1 MLIDFNQASFLQ
13 KHKILSHSI
22 TPRPIAWVSTLS
34 KNNINNLA
42 PFSFFAPI
50 CSEPALL
57 SLYLTPKSDGSMKDT
72 LKNILDTKKATIC
85 LCDERHLS
93 ALQSSSSE
101 LEYDESESEKFHI
114 EMQSILK
121 DYPPIVKGVSVAFF
135 CEFYSFLDIH
145 QDSKPFFLEVKHSY
159 IDKTLYEEDL
169 NFTFR
174 GVGRVG
180 KSYQV
185 SGILKSTKN
194 L

>member
-1 MLIDFNQASFLQ
+1 MLINFEEASFLQ

-34 KNNINNLA
+34 KNQVNNLA

-57 SLYLTPKSDGSMKDT
+57 SLYLTPKSDGSNKDT
-72 LKNILDTKKATIC
+72 LKNILETQKATIC
-85 LCDERHLS
+85 LCDERHLN
-93 ALQSSSSE
+93 ALQLSSME
-101 LEYDESESEKFHI
+101 LEYNVSESEKFSI
-114 EMQSILK
+114 PMQEIHA
-121 DYPPIVKGVSVAFF
+121 DYPPIVQGVSIAF
-135 CEFYSFLDIH
+135 CCDFYQFLEIPKE
-145 QDSKPFFLEVKHSY
+145 SKPFFLEVKHSY
-159 IDKTLYEEDL
+159 IEKTLYEEDL

-185 SGILKSTKN
+185 SGILKSAKN

>member
-1 MLIDFNQASFLQ
+1 MLVDFSQATFLQ

-34 KNNINNLA
+34 KKGINNLA

-50 CSEPALL
+50 CSEPALV

-85 LCDERHLS
+85 LCDERHLN
-93 ALQSSSSE
+93 ALQSSSIE
-101 LEYDESESEKFHI
+101 LEYDVSESEKFHI
-114 EMQSILK
+114 EMQSILEG
-121 DYPPIVKGVSVAFF
+121 YPPIVKDVGVAFF
-135 CEFYSFLDIH
+135 CDFYSFLEVN
-145 QDSKPFFLEVKHSY
+145 QESKPFFLEIKHSY

-180 KSYQV
+180 KSYQI
-185 SGILKSTKN
+185 SGILKNIKN